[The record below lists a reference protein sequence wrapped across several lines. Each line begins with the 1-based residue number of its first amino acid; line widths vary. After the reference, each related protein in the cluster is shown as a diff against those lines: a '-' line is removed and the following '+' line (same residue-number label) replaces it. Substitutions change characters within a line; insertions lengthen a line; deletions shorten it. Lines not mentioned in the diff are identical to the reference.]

1 MLCMAI
7 TCVFCVQFNVVAL
20 DRVEHTLGID
30 HHANPLAGSIVA
42 VDHQHDHDDDGSD
55 PTHPLSHAHSGD
67 SCASG
72 IVLTSAP
79 SSPLKFMTA
88 AVFSVK
94 ERVASGGFTSRV
106 DRPPKA

>member
-1 MLCMAI
+1 MAI

-20 DRVEHTLGID
+20 DRVEHRLGID

-42 VDHQHDHDDDGSD
+42 VDHPHDHDDDGSD
-55 PTHPLSHAHSGD
+55 PTHPLSHPHSGD

-79 SSPLKFMTA
+79 ARPKVGFMTA
-88 AVFSVK
+88 AIFLVK
-94 ERVASGGFTSRV
+94 ERVASSGFESRV